1 MELVVGIE
9 PTTGWLQISCSTIEP
24 HQHLWCRGAESNH
37 RHWDFQS
44 HALPT
49 ELPRHTYFFN
59 WNKRKTIWRPET
71 GSNRR
76 PPAWQ
81 AGALTNWATGP
92 YRLFSLKFWW
102 AFTDL
107 NRGPTGYEP
116 VALTN
121 WAKGPINLFATNGR
135 GSETR
140 THDLTDP
147 NRARYQTALYPA
159 NFGLHQTND
168 INIH

>member
-9 PTTGWLQISCSTIEP
+9 PTTVWLQVRCSTIEP
-24 HQHLWCRGAESNH
+24 HQHWCRGAESNH

-49 ELPRHTYFFN
+49 ELPRQNLFFLFEID
-59 WNKRKTIWRPET
+59 KTIWRPRT

-92 YRLFSLKFWW
+92 WYKKHWW

-121 WAKGPINLFATNGR
+121 WAKGPINLFATMVGVAR
-135 GSETR
+135 LELTTSR
-140 THDLTDP
+140 T
-147 NRARYQTALYPA
+147 QTARATKLRYTPL
-159 NFGLHQTND
+159 FRLHQTND